1 MAGEEWSFNYPDII
15 FFSMQKNISKFL
27 VLIAILVSGC
37 ALDLKTKELAKEALK
52 EHSISVINN
61 YFDLRYVENH
71 AIVFG
76 LLNDI
81 SKNIRIPLIFI
92 LTISATFLGFYLIWR
107 IRERDFRFLLP
118 FFIIIGGACGNIL
131 DRWFNGYVTD
141 FFHFHYFTQYNFY
154 VFNVA
159 DVLVNI
165 GMFLIIIQWRSF
177 ESLFNEVFA
186 GKKELKN

>member
-1 MAGEEWSFNYPDII
+1 MKKSL
-15 FFSMQKNISKFL
+15 SKFL
-27 VLIAILVSGC
+27 ILIAILVSGC
-37 ALDLKTKELAKEALK
+37 SLDLKTKDLAKSALK
-52 EHSISVINN
+52 DHSVSVINN

-81 SKNIRIPLIFI
+81 SKNVRIPLIFM

-107 IRERDFRFLLP
+107 IREHNFRFLLP

-131 DRWFNGYVTD
+131 DRGFNGYVTD
-141 FFHFHYFTQYNFY
+141 FFHFHYFSQYHFY

-165 GMFLIIIQWRSF
+165 GLFLIIIQWRSF
-177 ESLFNEVFA
+177 ESLFNEVFT
-186 GKKELKN
+186 KNRELPE